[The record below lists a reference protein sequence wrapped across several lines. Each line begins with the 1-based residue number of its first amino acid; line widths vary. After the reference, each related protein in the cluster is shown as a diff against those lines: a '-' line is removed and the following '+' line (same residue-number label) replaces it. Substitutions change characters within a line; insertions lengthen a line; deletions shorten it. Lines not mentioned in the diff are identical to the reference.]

1 MTKTR
6 ARFQPPK
13 APATL
18 PLDLPWPLLG
28 NLSPQ
33 TFMQRYWHKCPL
45 LVRQAIPAFALSKNA
60 GFPMLSPISDKA
72 LFGYACDGLS
82 EARLVKA
89 KPWRLQHGPFRKK
102 EIPASSARD
111 WTLLIQGI
119 EARHPAAAH
128 VLSWFRFIP
137 DARLDDLMI
146 SIAGIGGGVG
156 PHVDSYDVFL
166 IQMEGRRRWKIS
178 GQADLGL
185 RPDLPLKILARF
197 KPEQE
202 WVLEPGDLLYLPP
215 HIAHEGVALDA
226 GCQTWSVG
234 FRSPSYRELIS
245 EGLWRLAES
254 LESDPAL
261 SAMYA
266 DPKQEASSDPARL
279 PSQLEDEIRQR
290 IQSLSFDQN
299 PTLIDGIAA
308 YLSEPKPH
316 AIFTPP
322 DPVLSPRAVRA
333 CLQKMAL
340 VPHPQTR
347 LLIRGDTVFCNGD
360 AVTEGQDPATVKAW
374 QTLAQQHFLTQGRIQ
389 KTSKNKDLSRAHS
402 EKTDQGLDLPPL
414 TKYNSLY
421 EAYCVGW
428 LSLEQVPI
436 LPDGVEQIM

>member
-6 ARFQPPK
+6 ARYEPPK

-60 GFPMLSPISDKA
+60 GLPLMSPISDKT
-72 LFGYACDGLS
+72 LFEYACDGQS
-82 EARLVKA
+82 EVRLVEA
-89 KPWRLQHGPFRKK
+89 KPWHLQHGPFQRR
-102 EIPASSARD
+102 EIPACNERN

-119 EARHPAAAH
+119 EARHPAAAR

-166 IQMEGRRRWKIS
+166 IQMEGRRRWRIS
-178 GQADLGL
+178 GQADLSL

-202 WVLEPGDLLYLPP
+202 WILEPGDLLYLPP
-215 HIAHEGVALDA
+215 NIAHEGVALDA

-234 FRSPSYRELIS
+234 FRSPSYRELIA

-254 LESDPAL
+254 LESDPSLA
-261 SAMYA
+261 AIYA
-266 DPKQEASSDPARL
+266 DPNQKACLDPAHL
-279 PSQLEDEIRQR
+279 PEQLEDEIRQR
-290 IQSLSFDQN
+290 IEVLALNRTPAFIN
-299 PTLIDGIAA
+299 GITA
-308 YLSEPKPH
+308 YLSEPKPQ
-316 AIFTPP
+316 AIFTSP
-322 DPVLSPRAVRA
+322 DPVLSPSALRAG
-333 CLQKMAL
+333 LQKMAL

-347 LLIRGDTVFCNGD
+347 LLIRGETVFCNGD
-360 AVTEGQDPATVKAW
+360 AVTNGQDLATIKAW
-374 QTLAQQHFLTQGRIQ
+374 QTLARQHFLTQGRIQ
-389 KTSKNKDLSRAHS
+389 KSSKNKGLSKANS
-402 EKTDQGLDLPPL
+402 KKIDGELSLPSL
-414 TKYNSLY
+414 TKKNSLY
-421 EAYCVGW
+421 EAYSDGW
-428 LSLEQVPI
+428 LLLE
-436 LPDGVEQIM
+436 

>member
-6 ARFQPPK
+6 ARYQPPK

-28 NLSPQ
+28 HLSPQ
-33 TFMQRYWHKCPL
+33 LFMERYWHKCPL
-45 LVRQAIPAFALSKNA
+45 LVRQAIPAFALSKDA
-60 GFPMLSPISDKA
+60 DLPLLSPISDKV

-82 EARLVKA
+82 EARLVEA
-89 KPWRLQHGPFRKK
+89 QPWRLQHGPFRKK
-102 EIPASSARD
+102 EIPTINQRD

-215 HIAHEGVALDA
+215 NIAHEGVALDA

-234 FRSPSYRELIS
+234 FRSPSYRELIA

-254 LESDPAL
+254 LDSDPSLA
-261 SAMYA
+261 AIYA
-266 DPKQEASSDPARL
+266 DPDQKACLDPARL
-279 PSQLEDEIRQR
+279 PAQLEAEISQR
-290 IQSLSFDQN
+290 IATLALDQVPAFMN
-299 PTLIDGIAA
+299 GITA

-322 DPVLSPRAVRA
+322 DPVLSPRALLA
-333 CLQKMAL
+333 SLQQMAL

-347 LLIRGDTVFCNGD
+347 LLIRGETVFCNGD
-360 AVTEGQDPATVKAW
+360 AVTEGQDPATAKAW
-374 QTLAQQHFLTQGRIQ
+374 QTLAQQHFLTRERIP
-389 KTSKNKDLSRAHS
+389 KSSKNKELLRTGAKQADG
-402 EKTDQGLDLPPL
+402 GLDLSVL
-414 TKYNSLY
+414 TKHHSLY
-421 EAYCVGW
+421 EAYCAGW
-428 LSLEQVPI
+428 LLLQ
-436 LPDGVEQIM
+436 

>member
-6 ARFQPPK
+6 SRYLPPK

-33 TFMQRYWHKCPL
+33 MFMQRYWHKCPL
-45 LVRQAIPAFALSKNA
+45 LVRQAIPAFTLSKNA
-60 GFPMLSPISDKA
+60 GEPLLSPISGKT
-72 LFGYACDGLS
+72 LFGYACDDLS
-82 EARLVKA
+82 EARLVEA
-89 KPWRLQHGPFRKK
+89 KPWRLHHGPFQKK
-102 EIPASSARD
+102 EIPTTSQRD

-178 GQADLGL
+178 GQSDLGL

-215 HIAHEGVALDA
+215 NIAHEGVALDA

-234 FRSPSYRELIS
+234 FRSPSYRELIT

-254 LESDPAL
+254 LENDPSLEAI
-261 SAMYA
+261 YA
-266 DPKQEASSDPARL
+266 DPNQEACVDPAHL
-279 PSQLEDEIRQR
+279 PAQLENEIRQR
-290 IQSLSFDQN
+290 IQLLSLDQN
-299 PTLIDGIAA
+299 PAFMNGITA
-308 YLSEPKPH
+308 YLSEPKPQTV
-316 AIFTPP
+316 FTSP
-322 DPVLSPRAVRA
+322 DPILSPRALSTS
-333 CLQKMAL
+333 LQKMAL

-347 LLIRGDTVFCNGD
+347 LLIWGETVFCNGE
-360 AVTEGQDPATVKAW
+360 AVTKGQDLATIKAW
-374 QTLAQQHFLTQGRIQ
+374 QTLAQQHFLAQGPIQ
-389 KTSKNKDLSRAHS
+389 KSSKNKDLSRANT
-402 EKTDQGLDLPPL
+402 KRTDRELGRPPL
-414 TKYNSLY
+414 PKNNSLY
-421 EAYCVGW
+421 EAYCAGW
-428 LSLEQVPI
+428 LLLE
-436 LPDGVEQIM
+436 

>member
-6 ARFQPPK
+6 ARYEPPK

-18 PLDLPWPLLG
+18 PLDRPWPLLG

-45 LVRQAIPAFALSKNA
+45 LVRQAIPAFALSKEA
-60 GFPMLSPISDKA
+60 GLPLLSPIPDKT

-82 EARLVKA
+82 EARLVEA

-102 EIPASSARD
+102 EIPSSSARD
-111 WTLLIQGI
+111 WTLLIQGM
-119 EARHPAAAH
+119 EARHPTAAH

-166 IQMEGRRRWKIS
+166 IQMEGRRRWRIS
-178 GQADLGL
+178 GQTDLSL

-215 HIAHEGVALDA
+215 NIAHEGVALDA

-254 LESDPAL
+254 LESDPSLGAI
-261 SAMYA
+261 YA
-266 DPKQEASSDPARL
+266 DPKQKASSDPARL
-279 PSQLEDEIRQR
+279 PAQLEDEIRQH
-290 IQSLSFDQN
+290 IAALDLNQS
-299 PTLIDGIAA
+299 PVLINGITA
-308 YLSEPKPH
+308 YLSEPKPQ
-316 AIFTPP
+316 AIFTSP
-322 DPVLSPRAVRA
+322 DPVLSPSALRAG
-333 CLQKMAL
+333 LQKMAL

-347 LLIRGDTVFCNGD
+347 LLIRGETVFCNGD
-360 AVTEGQDPATVKAW
+360 AVTDGQDLATIKAW
-374 QTLAQQHFLTQGRIQ
+374 QILAQQHFLTQGRIQ
-389 KTSKNKDLSRAHS
+389 KSSKNKGLSRANS
-402 EKTDQGLDLPPL
+402 KKIDRELSLPSL
-414 TKYNSLY
+414 TKNNSLY
-421 EAYCVGW
+421 EAYSDGW
-428 LSLEQVPI
+428 LLLE
-436 LPDGVEQIM
+436 

>member
-1 MTKTR
+1 LTKTR
-6 ARFQPPK
+6 SRYQPPK

-33 TFMQRYWHKCPL
+33 LFMRRYWHQCPL

-60 GFPMLSPISDKA
+60 GFPLLSPISDKA

-82 EARLVKA
+82 EARLVEA
-89 KPWRLQHGPFRKK
+89 KPWRLHHGPFKKK
-102 EIPASSARD
+102 EIPATSQRD
-111 WTLLIQGI
+111 WTLLIQGV

-185 RPDLPLKILARF
+185 RPHLPLKILARF

-215 HIAHEGVALDA
+215 NIAHEGVALDD

-234 FRSPSYRELIS
+234 FRSPSYRELLS

-254 LESDPAL
+254 LEADPAL
-261 SAMYA
+261 AAIYA
-266 DPKQEASSDPARL
+266 DPNQEASLDPARL
-279 PSQLEDEIRQR
+279 PTQLEDEIRQR

-299 PTLIDGIAA
+299 PSFINGIAA
-308 YLSEPKPH
+308 YLSEPKPQ

-322 DPVLSPRAVRA
+322 DPLLSPRALWA
-333 CLQKMAL
+333 SLKKGAL

-347 LLIRGDTVFCNGD
+347 LLIRNETVFCNGD
-360 AVTEGQDPATVKAW
+360 AVTEGQDLATIKAW
-374 QTLAQQHFLTQGRIQ
+374 QTLAQHHHFARERMQ
-389 KTSKNKDLSRAHS
+389 KSSKNKGLSTIHA
-402 EKTDQGLDLPPL
+402 EVLDGSVNLPL
-414 TKYNSLY
+414 IAKNNSLY
-421 EAYCVGW
+421 EAYCFGW
-428 LSLEQVPI
+428 LLLQ
-436 LPDGVEQIM
+436 

>member
-6 ARFQPPK
+6 ARYQPPK

-28 NLSPQ
+28 NLSPHM
-33 TFMQRYWHKCPL
+33 FMQRYWHKCPL
-45 LVRQAIPAFALSKNA
+45 LVRQAIPAFALSKKA
-60 GFPMLSPISDKA
+60 GLPLLSPISDKA

-82 EARLVKA
+82 EARLVEA

-102 EIPASSARD
+102 EIPASSKQD
-111 WTLLIQGI
+111 WTLLIQGV

-215 HIAHEGVALDA
+215 NIAHEGVALDA

-234 FRSPSYRELIS
+234 FRSPSYRELIA

-254 LESDPAL
+254 LDSDPSLA
-261 SAMYA
+261 AIYA
-266 DPKQEASSDPARL
+266 DPDQKACLDPARL
-279 PSQLEDEIRQR
+279 PAQLEAEIRQR
-290 IQSLSFDQN
+290 IEALALDQS
-299 PTLIDGIAA
+299 PTFMRGITA

-316 AIFTPP
+316 AIFTSP
-322 DPVLSPRAVRA
+322 DPVLSPSALRAS
-333 CLQKMAL
+333 LQKMVL

-360 AVTEGQDPATVKAW
+360 AVTQGQDPATIRAW

-389 KTSKNKDLSRAHS
+389 KSSKNKDLSRLHS
-402 EKTDQGLDLPPL
+402 ERIDRELDLSSL
-414 TKYNSLY
+414 AKNNSLY

-428 LSLEQVPI
+428 LL
-436 LPDGVEQIM
+436 LK

>member
-6 ARFQPPK
+6 ARYQPPK

-28 NLSPQ
+28 NLSPHS
-33 TFMQRYWHKCPL
+33 FMQRYWHKCPL

-60 GFPMLSPISDKA
+60 GLPLLSPISDKT
-72 LFGYACDGLS
+72 LYGYACDGLS
-82 EARLVKA
+82 EARLVEA

-102 EIPASSARD
+102 EIPTNNERD
-111 WTLLIQGI
+111 WTLLIQGM
-119 EARHPAAAH
+119 EARHPTAAH

-215 HIAHEGVALDA
+215 NIAHEGVALDA

-254 LESDPAL
+254 LESDSSLA
-261 SAMYA
+261 AIYA
-266 DPKQEASSDPARL
+266 DPNQKACLDPARL
-279 PSQLEDEIRQR
+279 PAQLEDEIRQR
-290 IQSLSFDQN
+290 IAALSLNQS
-299 PTLIDGIAA
+299 PALINGITA

-316 AIFTPP
+316 AIFTSP
-322 DPVLSPRAVRA
+322 DPVLSPHALQA
-333 CLQKMAL
+333 SLQKMVL

-347 LLIRGDTVFCNGD
+347 LLIRGETVFCNGD
-360 AVTEGQDPATVKAW
+360 AVTDGQDPATIKAW
-374 QTLAQQHFLTQGRIQ
+374 QTLARLHSLTQRRIR
-389 KTSKNKDLSRAHS
+389 KSNKNKDLSKRNSERADREVS
-402 EKTDQGLDLPPL
+402 LQPL
-414 TKYNSLY
+414 AKNNSLY

-428 LSLEQVPI
+428 LLLE
-436 LPDGVEQIM
+436 

>member
-6 ARFQPPK
+6 ARYHPPK

-45 LVRQAIPAFALSKNA
+45 LVRQAIPAFALNKHA
-60 GFPMLSPISDKA
+60 GLTLLSPISDKA

-82 EARLVKA
+82 EARLVEA

-102 EIPASSARD
+102 EIPTISQRD
-111 WTLLIQGI
+111 WTLLVQGV

-215 HIAHEGVALDA
+215 NIAHEGVALDA

-234 FRSPSYRELIS
+234 FRSPSYRELIA

-254 LESDPAL
+254 LDSDPSLA
-261 SAMYA
+261 AIYA
-266 DPKQEASSDPARL
+266 DPDQKACLDPARL
-279 PSQLEDEIRQR
+279 PAQLEAEIRQR
-290 IQSLSFDQN
+290 ITVLALDQA
-299 PTLIDGIAA
+299 PAFMGGIAA

-316 AIFTPP
+316 AVFTPP
-322 DPVLSPRAVRA
+322 DPVLSPRALRVS
-333 CLQKMAL
+333 LQKMAL
-340 VPHPQTR
+340 IPHPQTR

-360 AVTEGQDPATVKAW
+360 AVTEGQDPGTIRAW

-389 KTSKNKDLSRAHS
+389 KSSKNKDLSRLHS
-402 EKTDQGLDLPPL
+402 ERIDRELDLSSL
-414 TKYNSLY
+414 AKNNSLY

-428 LSLEQVPI
+428 LL
-436 LPDGVEQIM
+436 LK

>member
-6 ARFQPPK
+6 ARYLPPK

-33 TFMQRYWHKCPL
+33 IFMQRYWHKCPL

-60 GFPMLSPISDKA
+60 DLPLLSPISDKA

-89 KPWRLQHGPFRKK
+89 KPWRLQYGPFRKK
-102 EIPASSARD
+102 EIPASSARE

-185 RPDLPLKILARF
+185 RPHLPLKILARF

-202 WVLEPGDLLYLPP
+202 WILEPGDLLYLPP

-254 LESDPAL
+254 LESNPAL
-261 SAMYA
+261 AAIYA

-290 IQSLSFDQN
+290 IKALALDQS
-299 PTLIDGIAA
+299 PTFIKGITA

-322 DPVLSPRAVRA
+322 DPLLSPRALRA
-333 CLQKMAL
+333 SLKKRAL
-340 VPHPQTR
+340 VPHPQSR
-347 LLIRGDTVFCNGD
+347 LLMRNETVFCNGD
-360 AVTEGQDPATVKAW
+360 AVTEGQDLATIKAW
-374 QTLAQQHFLTQGRIQ
+374 QTLAQHHHFAQERTQ
-389 KTSKNKDLSRAHS
+389 KSSKNKDLLTINGKVPDGSV
-402 EKTDQGLDLPPL
+402 DLPSIA
-414 TKYNSLY
+414 KNNSLY
-421 EAYCVGW
+421 EAYYFGW
-428 LSLEQVPI
+428 LLLE
-436 LPDGVEQIM
+436 

>member
-1 MTKTR
+1 LTKTR
-6 ARFQPPK
+6 ARYQPPK

-45 LVRQAIPAFALSKNA
+45 LVRQAIPAFTLNKSA
-60 GFPMLSPISDKA
+60 GLPLLSPISDQA

-82 EARLVKA
+82 EARLVEA

-102 EIPASSARD
+102 EIPASSDRD

-178 GQADLGL
+178 GQADLSL

-197 KPEQE
+197 QPEQE
-202 WVLEPGDLLYLPP
+202 WILEPGDLLYLPP
-215 HIAHEGVALDA
+215 NIAHEGVALDA

-234 FRSPSYRELIS
+234 FRSPSYRELIA

-254 LESDPAL
+254 LESDPSLA
-261 SAMYA
+261 AIYA
-266 DPKQEASSDPARL
+266 DPNQKACLDPARL
-279 PSQLEDEIRQR
+279 PTQLEDEIRQR
-290 IQSLSFDQN
+290 IEALALNQTPAF
-299 PTLIDGIAA
+299 IKGITA

-316 AIFTPP
+316 AIFTSPN
-322 DPVLSPRAVRA
+322 PVLSPRALRA
-333 CLQKMAL
+333 GLQKMAL

-347 LLIRGDTVFCNGD
+347 LLIQGETVFCNGD
-360 AVTEGQDPATVKAW
+360 AVTEGQDPATIKAW
-374 QTLAQQHFLTQGRIQ
+374 QILAQQHFLTQKRIQ
-389 KTSKNKDLSRAHS
+389 KSSKNKDLSRSNS
-402 EKTDQGLDLPPL
+402 EKANWGLDLPL
-414 TKYNSLY
+414 LAKNSSLY
-421 EAYCVGW
+421 EAYRVGW
-428 LSLEQVPI
+428 LLLE
-436 LPDGVEQIM
+436 

>member
-1 MTKTR
+1 MRPFYLTKTR
-6 ARFQPPK
+6 ARYEPPK

-33 TFMQRYWHKCPL
+33 TFMQRYWHKFPL

-60 GFPMLSPISDKA
+60 GLPLLSPISDKT
-72 LFGYACDGLS
+72 LFGCACDGQS
-82 EARLVKA
+82 EARLVEA

-102 EIPASSARD
+102 EIPANSARD
-111 WTLLIQGI
+111 WTLLIQGM

-166 IQMEGRRRWKIS
+166 IQMQGRRRWKIS
-178 GQADLGL
+178 GQADLSL
-185 RPDLPLKILARF
+185 RPDLPLKILAGF

-202 WVLEPGDLLYLPP
+202 WILEPGDLLYLPP
-215 HIAHEGVALDA
+215 NIAHEGVALDA

-234 FRSPSYRELIS
+234 FRSPSYQELFA

-254 LESDPAL
+254 LESDPSLA
-261 SAMYA
+261 AIYA
-266 DPKQEASSDPARL
+266 DPNQKACLDPARL
-279 PSQLEDEIRQR
+279 PEQLEDEIRQR
-290 IQSLSFDQN
+290 IEILALNRTPAFIN
-299 PTLIDGIAA
+299 GIAA

-316 AIFTPP
+316 AIFASPSS
-322 DPVLSPRAVRA
+322 VLSPRALRVS
-333 CLQKMAL
+333 LKKMAL

-347 LLIRGDTVFCNGD
+347 LLIRGETVFCNGE
-360 AVTEGQDPATVKAW
+360 AVTDGQDLATIKAW
-374 QTLAQQHFLTQGRIQ
+374 QTLAQQRFLTQGRIQ
-389 KTSKNKDLSRAHS
+389 KSSKNKDLSRANS
-402 EKTDQGLDLPPL
+402 ERTNRKLNLPSL
-414 TKYNSLY
+414 TENNSLY
-421 EAYCVGW
+421 EAYCDGW
-428 LSLEQVPI
+428 LL
-436 LPDGVEQIM
+436 LK

>member
-6 ARFQPPK
+6 ARYEPPK

-18 PLDLPWPLLG
+18 PLDRPWPLLG

-45 LVRQAIPAFALSKNA
+45 LVRQAIPAFALSKEA
-60 GFPMLSPISDKA
+60 GLPLLSPIPDKT

-82 EARLVKA
+82 EARLVEA

-102 EIPASSARD
+102 EIPSSSARD
-111 WTLLIQGI
+111 WTLLIQGW
-119 EARHPAAAH
+119 RHGIRLLPM
-128 VLSWFRFIP
+128 FYPGFGFIP

-166 IQMEGRRRWKIS
+166 IQMEGRRRWRIS
-178 GQADLGL
+178 GQTDLSL

-215 HIAHEGVALDA
+215 NIAHEGVALDA

-254 LESDPAL
+254 LESDPSLGAI
-261 SAMYA
+261 YA
-266 DPKQEASSDPARL
+266 DPKQKASSDPARL
-279 PSQLEDEIRQR
+279 PAQLEDEIRQH
-290 IQSLSFDQN
+290 IAALDLNQS
-299 PTLIDGIAA
+299 PVLINGITA
-308 YLSEPKPH
+308 YLSEPKPQ
-316 AIFTPP
+316 AIFTSP
-322 DPVLSPRAVRA
+322 DPVLSPSALRAG
-333 CLQKMAL
+333 LQKMAL

-347 LLIRGDTVFCNGD
+347 LLIRGETVFCNGD
-360 AVTEGQDPATVKAW
+360 AVTDGQDLATIKAW
-374 QTLAQQHFLTQGRIQ
+374 QILAQQHFLTQGRIQ
-389 KTSKNKDLSRAHS
+389 KSSKNKGLSRANS
-402 EKTDQGLDLPPL
+402 KKIDRELSLPSL
-414 TKYNSLY
+414 TKNNSLY
-421 EAYCVGW
+421 EAYSDGW
-428 LSLEQVPI
+428 LLLE
-436 LPDGVEQIM
+436 

>member
-6 ARFQPPK
+6 SRYQPPK
-13 APATL
+13 ALATV

-28 NLSPQ
+28 NLSPHM
-33 TFMQRYWHKCPL
+33 FMRRYWHKAPL
-45 LVRQAIPAFALSKNA
+45 LVRQAIPAFALSNNA
-60 GFPMLSPISDKA
+60 GMPLASPISDNT

-82 EARLVKA
+82 ETRLVEA

-102 EIPASSARD
+102 EIPAPSQRD
-111 WTLLIQGI
+111 WTLLIQGV

-178 GQADLGL
+178 SQTDLSL

-202 WVLEPGDLLYLPP
+202 WILEPGDLLYLPP

-234 FRSPSYRELIS
+234 FRSPSYRELIT

-254 LESDPAL
+254 LEADPSLDAI
-261 SAMYA
+261 YA
-266 DPKQEASSDPARL
+266 DPNQEACVDPACL
-279 PSQLEDEIRQR
+279 PAQLEHEIRQR
-290 IQSLSFDQN
+290 IQALALDRTPAFMN
-299 PTLIDGIAA
+299 GVTA

-316 AIFTPP
+316 AVFTPP
-322 DPVLSPRAVRA
+322 EPILTPNALWAS
-333 CLQKMAL
+333 LQKMSL
-340 VPHPQTR
+340 VPQPQTR
-347 LLIRGDTVFCNGD
+347 ILIRDKAVFCNGD
-360 AVTEGQDPATVKAW
+360 AVTEGQDLTTNKAW
-374 QTLAQQHFLTQGRIQ
+374 QALAQQHSFTRERIQ
-389 KTSKNKDLSRAHS
+389 KSSKNKGLNKTGYASRKRS
-402 EKTDQGLDLPPL
+402 PDVGFINK
-414 TKYNSLY
+414 KSSLY
-421 EAYCVGW
+421 QAYCAGW
-428 LSLEQVPI
+428 LLLQ
-436 LPDGVEQIM
+436 